1 MGKKISKLIAEH
13 LSYLP
18 DLKSWTIENF
28 KQIKDVGPVVG
39 ENIIQYFQD
48 SENYKIIL
56 EMEKHGVKMLQT
68 DEDRPRQVSSDAPLS
83 GKTILFTGSLSMD
96 RKKAQELAEKAGAK
110 NISAVS
116 GNLNILVVGAD
127 AGSKLE
133 KAKKLNTVEIWT
145 EEEFLQK
152 IDQN

>member
-1 MGKKISKLIAEH
+1 M
-13 LSYLP
+13 
-18 DLKSWTIENF
+18 
-28 KQIKDVGPVVG
+28 
-39 ENIIQYFQD
+39 
-48 SENYKIIL
+48 
-56 EMEKHGVKMLQT
+56 
-68 DEDRPRQVSSDAPLS
+68 SSDAPLS

-116 GNLNILVVGAD
+116 DNLNILVVGAD